1 VRSGGS
7 LVVTD
12 LASGEELR
20 SVSFEAHAGEI
31 VGLAGLEG
39 SGVATLLGVLFGTHR
54 VTAGTTRYPDGAS
67 TPRSPT
73 DAARRGICLVPA
85 DRRRQG
91 LMLEASIA
99 HNTVHVTVG
108 ALRKRMPWLSRR
120 ELGAAAQRQVGAL
133 AIKAPSPWVPVDQLS
148 GGNQQKVVIGKWL
161 EVGPKVVLLDDPT
174 RGVDVGAKREIY
186 ALIRRLA
193 DEGRIVL
200 FRSTELPELVGLADR
215 ILVIHRGRLVADA
228 QAGGLDS
235 TALLDAINTG
245 RLEGAPT

>member
-1 VRSGGS
+1 
-7 LVVTD
+7 
-12 LASGEELR
+12 
-20 SVSFEAHAGEI
+20 
-31 VGLAGLEG
+31 
-39 SGVATLLGVLFGTHR
+39 
-54 VTAGTTRYPDGAS
+54 
-67 TPRSPT
+67 
-73 DAARRGICLVPA
+73 
-85 DRRRQG
+85 
-91 LMLEASIA
+91 
-99 HNTVHVTVG
+99 
-108 ALRKRMPWLSRR
+108 
-120 ELGAAAQRQVGAL
+120 
-133 AIKAPSPWVPVDQLS
+133 VDQLS